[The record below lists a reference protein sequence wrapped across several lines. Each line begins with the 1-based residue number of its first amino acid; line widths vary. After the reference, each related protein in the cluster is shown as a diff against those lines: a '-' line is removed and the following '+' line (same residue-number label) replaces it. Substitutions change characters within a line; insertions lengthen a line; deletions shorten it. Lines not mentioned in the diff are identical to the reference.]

1 MDARKRGKASLVLGL
16 CAGVV
21 FYFMGAAS
29 GLTKDPDYPTKPINF
44 YIGWTVGGTTDMA
57 ARPLVE
63 AASQHLGQP
72 IVPINRPGASG
83 ALAATSVMTAAPDGY
98 TLGASASSNLVVA
111 PLSGDVPYKDLS
123 GFTQIMNFGVYLYT
137 IMVRSDAPWKTWKEF
152 TEWAKKNPGGAKIGI
167 TGAKSAD
174 IKGIALWQVEK
185 REQMKFGYVAFKG
198 SAEVLTNILGGHINM
213 YGASIDP
220 STMTYVK
227 EGKLRPL
234 LYLCKEKMAGYETI
248 PSVEELYGI
257 RVPNFMG
264 VFGPKGLPE
273 YVLRKLDD
281 AFGKAVKDTRFA
293 NVMNQMCTPVVY
305 MPRDKMKEHVEKD
318 FLEVSKVIKLL
329 KAEEAAEK
337 K

>member
-1 MDARKRGKASLVLGL
+1 
-16 CAGVV
+16 
-21 FYFMGAAS
+21 
-29 GLTKDPDYPTKPINF
+29 
-44 YIGWTVGGTTDMA
+44 MA
-57 ARPLVE
+57 ARPLID
-63 AASQHLGQP
+63 AAGQDLGQP
-72 IVPINRPGASG
+72 FVPINRPGASG
-83 ALAATSVMTAAPDGY
+83 ALAATSVMNAAPDGY

-111 PLSGDVPYKDLS
+111 PLSGDVPFKDLS
-123 GFTQIMNFGVYLYT
+123 GFTQVVNFGVYLYT
-137 IMVRSDAPWKTWKEF
+137 LMVRSDAPWKTWKEF
-152 TEWAKKNPGGAKIGI
+152 EEWAKKNPGAAKIGI

-185 REQMKFGYVAFKG
+185 RQQIKFTYVAFKG
-198 SAEVLTNILGGHINM
+198 STEVLTNTLGGHITM
-213 YGASIDP
+213 YGASLDP
-220 STMTYVK
+220 STMAYIK

-234 LYLCKEKMAGYETI
+234 LYLCKEKMPGYENI

-264 VFGPKGLPE
+264 IFGPKGIPE
-273 YVLRKLDD
+273 YALRRLDD
-281 AFGKAVKDTRFA
+281 AFAKAVKDSKFVS
-293 NVMNQMCTPVVY
+293 VMNQMCTPVVY

>member
-1 MDARKRGKASLVLGL
+1 MKATQKIFVIIGLMGLVGFLSNSTEL
-16 CAGVV
+16 AI
-21 FYFMGAAS
+21 A
-29 GLTKDPDYPTKPINF
+29 KDPEYPTKPINF

-57 ARPLVE
+57 ARPLID
-63 AASQHLGQP
+63 AAGQHLGQP
-72 IVPINRPGASG
+72 IIPINRPGASG
-83 ALAATSVMTAAPDGY
+83 ALAATSVMNAAPDGY
-98 TLGASASSNLVVA
+98 TLGASASSNLIVA
-111 PLSGDVPYKDLS
+111 PLSGDVPFKDLS

-137 IMVRSDAPWKTWKEF
+137 VMVRSDAPWKTWKEF

-185 REQMKFGYVAFKG
+185 REQIKFTYIAFKG
-198 SAEVLTNILGGHINM
+198 SAEVLTNILGGHITM

-220 STMTYVK
+220 STMSYVK
-227 EGKLRPL
+227 EGKLQPL
-234 LYLCKEKMAGYETI
+234 LYLCREKMPGYENI

-264 VFGPKGLPE
+264 VFGPKGIPE
-273 YVLRKLDD
+273 YALRKLDD
-281 AFGKAVKDTRFA
+281 AFGKAVKDPKFI

-305 MPRDKMKEHVEKD
+305 IPRNKMNDYVEKD
-318 FLEVSKVIKLL
+318 FLEVSKVIKIL
-329 KAEEAAEK
+329 KAEEVTEK